1 MKAVFVTR
9 SDSKYDDIISAEYP
23 FPNRLLRHA
32 EEAVGDRII
41 YQEPTRGK
49 GKQAYVSTAFVA
61 GIARHPDDA
70 GQSIAKLVDFVP
82 FKKDVPFF
90 DEVRQRYYETWL
102 NAIPRQDVGRNLQGK
117 SIRPLSEYDFLNI
130 LIASETETV
139 FPPMPP
145 GGKKKKEADEVAR
158 EVSESLVRRLV
169 RDANFR
175 KSVMAA
181 YDSTCAV
188 TGMRII
194 NGWGRPEAQA
204 AHIKPVASRG
214 PDSISN
220 GIALSATCHWLFDR
234 HLISIDDDY
243 RLLVKSHKVSA
254 EMKQIFR
261 SRNNEIILP
270 VSMHSRPAKKYIRW
284 HRERFERT

>member
-9 SDSKYDDIISAEYP
+9 PDSIYDDVVSAEYP

-32 EEAVGDRII
+32 EAALGDQII
-41 YQEPTRGK
+41 YQEPTRGNGQK
-49 GKQAYVSTAFVA
+49 AYVSTALVA
-61 GIARHPDDA
+61 DVVPHPDDP

-82 FKKDVPFF
+82 FKKVVPFR
-90 DEVRQRYYETWL
+90 DAVRQRYYEIWL
-102 NAIPRQDVGRNLQGK
+102 NGIPRPEVGRNLQGK
-117 SIRPLSEYDFLNI
+117 SIRPLSEYDFMNI
-130 LIASETETV
+130 LIASETV
-139 FPPMPP
+139 VDFPPLP
-145 GGKKKKEADEVAR
+145 GGVGKDDDDDAAR
-158 EVSESLVRRLV
+158 EVSEGIVRRLV

-243 RLLVKSHKVSA
+243 RLLVKERKVSS

-261 SRNNEIILP
+261 SRNNKIILP
-270 VSMHSRPAKKYIRW
+270 DARQSRPAKKYIRW

>member
-49 GKQAYVSTAFVA
+49 GKQAYVSTALVA
-61 GIARHPDDA
+61 GIERHPEDA

-90 DEVRQRYYETWL
+90 DEARQRYYETWL
-102 NAIPRQDVGRNLQGK
+102 NAIPRQEVGRNLQGK

-139 FPPMPP
+139 FPPMP

-204 AHIKPVASRG
+204 AHIKPVASKG

-234 HLISIDDDY
+234 HLISIDDNY
-243 RLLVKSHKVSA
+243 KLLVKERKVSA
-254 EMKQIFR
+254 EMNQIFR

-270 VSMHSRPAKKYIRW
+270 DSMHSRPAKKYIKW
-284 HRERFERT
+284 HRERFERA

>member
-9 SDSKYDDIISAEYP
+9 PDSIYDDIVSEEYP
-23 FPNRLLRHA
+23 FPNWLLPVA
-32 EEAVGDRII
+32 EAALGDRIV
-41 YQEPTRGK
+41 YQEPTRGSGQK
-49 GKQAYVSTAFVA
+49 AYVSTAMVVDVVP
-61 GIARHPDDA
+61 HPDDPK
-70 GQSIAKLVDFVP
+70 QSIAKLVDFVP
-82 FKKDVPFF
+82 FKKAVPFY
-90 DEVRQRYYETWL
+90 DVARQRYYESWL
-102 NAIPRQDVGRNLQGK
+102 NDIPNRSDVGRNLQGK
-117 SIRPLSEYDFLNI
+117 SIRKLEEYDFMNI
-130 LIASETETV
+130 LIASETEQF
-139 FPPMPP
+139 FPPLP
-145 GGKKKKEADEVAR
+145 GGAEKEEVDEAAR
-158 EVSESLVRRLV
+158 EVSEGIVRRLV

-214 PDSISN
+214 PDRISN

-234 HLISIDDDY
+234 HLISINDDY
-243 RLLVKSHKVSA
+243 RLLVKSHKVSS

-261 SRNNEIILP
+261 NRNNEIILP
-270 VSMHSRPAKKYIRW
+270 DAKQSRPALKYIRW
-284 HRERFERT
+284 HRERFERA